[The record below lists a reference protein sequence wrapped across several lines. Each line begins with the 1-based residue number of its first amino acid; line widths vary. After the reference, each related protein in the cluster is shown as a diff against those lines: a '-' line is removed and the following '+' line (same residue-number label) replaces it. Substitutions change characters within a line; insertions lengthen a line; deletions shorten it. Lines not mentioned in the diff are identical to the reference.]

1 MPWLVR
7 DGEVLATVEV
17 AASRAERRRG
27 LLGRDHIEGGFVIRP
42 CRQVHTFG
50 MRVPIDALF
59 CDGEGR
65 LLRVVHLP
73 PRRVSR
79 PVLRSRFVVEAAG
92 GAADRWRVRPGDV
105 LELHGDA

>member
-7 DGEVLATVEV
+7 DGDVLASAEV
-17 AASRAERRRG
+17 AASRAARRRG
-27 LLGRDHIEGGFVIRP
+27 LLGRDHIEGAFVIRP

-59 CDGEGR
+59 CDADGR
-65 LLRVVHLP
+65 VLRVARLA

-79 PVLRSRFVVEAAG
+79 PVLRARFVVEAAA
-92 GAADRWRVRPGDV
+92 GAADRWRVAPGDR
-105 LELHGDA
+105 LEVTGDA